1 MQELLREGLNR
12 QPKTGNSVSKLGAGK
27 TPWLAQVRAG
37 VVMSGSTS
45 ESECG
50 D

>member
-12 QPKTGNSVSKLGAGK
+12 QPKTGNSVGKLGTGK
-27 TPWLAQVRAG
+27 TRWYAQMRAG
-37 VVMSGSTS
+37 VVMSGSAS

>member
-27 TPWLAQVRAG
+27 TPWHVKW
-37 VVMSGSTS
+37 
-45 ESECG
+45 E
-50 D
+50 